1 MKNSLQTFIS
11 FCIIGFALLFGG
23 AANADTPTANEVAKL
38 LANDGE
44 PYDSFGYSVAID
56 GDTAVIVAIKD
67 GDNGVNSGSAYIY
80 TRSGVVWTEQ
90 QKLTASDGEAED
102 WFGRSVAI
110 DGDTAVIGAMTS
122 VNGTGSAYVFA
133 GADTPEQFS
142 VLPASGNYAENG
154 RFDIVVTGITASIDH
169 INTFYDGQNIND
181 VLAGCWK
188 SKTPTSVSCGP
199 ISWSDL
205 GLGQHTLEVYLD
217 LNNGEQHYE
226 SVTWTV
232 Y

>member
-1 MKNSLQTFIS
+1 
-11 FCIIGFALLFGG
+11 
-23 AANADTPTANEVAKL
+23 VAKL
-38 LANDGE
+38 LASDGAAQ
-44 PYDSFGYSVAID
+44 DSFGISVAID
-56 GDTAVIVAIKD
+56 GDTAVIGAWED
-67 GDNGVNSGSAYIY
+67 GSTYIY

-188 SKTPTSVSCGP
+188 KKTETSISCDG
-199 ISWSDL
+199 ISWGEL
-205 GLGQHTLEVYLD
+205 RTRPTYVRGL
-217 LNNGEQHYE
+217 
-226 SVTWTV
+226 S
-232 Y
+232 